1 LPPLLEPEA
10 SLAEVRRLLLT
21 AALLEREALDVE
33 ARVRLRLEAEVE
45 GMLRRLGGVLPD
57 DEYRRVLDILSVPDE
72 DEREN

>member
-57 DEYRRVLDILSVPDE
+57 DEYRRVLDVLAADE